1 MKTKNISKAL
11 AFAMLIP
18 AILLT
23 TACSSDD
30 YDVITEKANPEGYK
44 IPVTVNVTRQDDVTT
59 RAEYDG
65 TNRKLTFDWGD
76 LLFVNGTHATAGQ
89 FAGTLDWQSDGTFTG
104 TISTQYDYS
113 GTANALLSGATTVEA
128 TLLPDG
134 YNTCKFLVISGSG
147 YSATLSKQ
155 YGNALTLD
163 KASAVEQLSY
173 EHASTYS
180 SGFALA
186 PGNAIVSFT
195 IGGLTANRVI
205 IPKFN
210 ADGNY
215 YGNDKYVIVNTEG
228 AAVFAIG
235 VDGSLGAKHWYLAD
249 LSSAFS
255 IDLGN
260 KSLEAGHI
268 YNITRMYKMAASA
281 ASTDIGKLICTGGHI
296 HTYGVDDG
304 CMEDRVAMI
313 AYVGSDACEAG
324 DAPYNHGLALA
335 LMDAN
340 NGNYAVWCSQRA
352 DNCLMSQYDGSTMT
366 NDMAGIANTDVLV
379 GTSPH
384 NHGDNAAKAARNYK
398 YAATADAGA
407 HPTGTSAWFL
417 PSAGQWAKM
426 ATAAGGYIALR
437 DGFSSVGGTKMRK
450 EFYWS
455 STERTAILAWFYNF
469 EDDNNHPDGH
479 WHIDC
484 KDITVNFYVRAC
496 LAF

>member
-89 FAGTLDWQSDGTFTG
+89 FAGTLDWQSGGTFTG
-104 TISTQYDYS
+104 TISTQNGYT

-163 KASAVEQLSY
+163 KASAVAQLSY
-173 EHASTYS
+173 EHANTYS

-195 IGGLTANRVI
+195 ISGLTASGII

-215 YGNDKYVIVNTEG
+215 YGNDKYVKVNSSGIAE
-228 AAVFAIG
+228 FAIG

-268 YNITRMYKMAASA
+268 YNITKSAAAPSIVNPAVGQVIGDDGKNYNAASLP
-281 ASTDIGKLICTGGHI
+281 D
-296 HTYGVDDG
+296 GVTA
-304 CMEDRVAMI
+304 VAMI
-313 AYVGSDACEAG
+313 AYLGNDAET
-324 DAPYNHGLALA
+324 DATYNHGLALA
-335 LMDAN
+335 LTDAN
-340 NGNYAVWCSQRA
+340 NGNAAAWCSQTAATCLTKRYSALDTA
-352 DNCLMSQYDGSTMT
+352 D
-366 NDMAGIANTDVLV
+366 DMAGIANTDALV
-379 GTSPH
+379 GHAEHTH
-384 NHGDNAAKAARNYK
+384 AAASAARNYK
-398 YAATADAGA
+398 YADTAEAGA
-407 HPTGTSAWFL
+407 HPTATSAWFL
-417 PSAGQWAKM
+417 PSTGQWVKM
-426 ATAAGGYIALR
+426 IAATGGNTALR
-437 DGFSSVGGTKMRK
+437 DGFSGVGGTNMQAAY
-450 EFYWS
+450 YWS
-455 STERTAILAWFYNF
+455 STEYNANSAWLYNLPF
-469 EDDNNHPDGH
+469 DNFSSEDKYG
-479 WHIDC
+479 
-484 KDITVNFYVRAC
+484 TVSYVRAC

>member
-1 MKTKNISKAL
+1 MKKNIFKAL
-11 AFAMLIP
+11 AFAMLMP
-18 AILLT
+18 AMLLT
-23 TACSSDD
+23 TACSDD
-30 YDVITEKANPEGYK
+30 NDAITEKANPEGYK
-44 IPVTVNVTRQDDVTT
+44 IPVTVNVTRHDDATT

-65 TNRKLTFDWGD
+65 TNRKLAFDWGD
-76 LLFVNGTHATAGQ
+76 QLFVNGTHATAGQ
-89 FAGTLDWQSDGTFTG
+89 FAGTLDWQSGGTFTG
-104 TISTQYDYS
+104 TISTQNGYT

-134 YNTCKFLVISGSG
+134 YNNCKFLVISGSG

-155 YGNALTLD
+155 YGYALTLD
-163 KASAVEQLSY
+163 KASAVAQLSY

-195 IGGLTANRVI
+195 ISGLTASGII
-205 IPKFN
+205 IPGFN

-215 YGNDKYVIVNTEG
+215 YGNDKYVKVNSSGIAE
-228 AAVFAIG
+228 FAIG

-296 HTYGVDDG
+296 HTYGIDDG

-313 AYVGSDACEAG
+313 AYVGSDACEEG

-335 LMDAN
+335 LTDAN
-340 NGNYAVWCSQRA
+340 NGNAAAWCSQTEV
-352 DNCLMSQYDGSTMT
+352 NCLTSQYNGSTMT
-366 NDMAGIANTDVLV
+366 NDMAGIANTDALV
-379 GTSPH
+379 GHAIHTH
-384 NHGDNAAKAARNYK
+384 DAASAARNYK
-398 YAATADAGA
+398 YAPTADAGA

-417 PSAGQWAKM
+417 PSAGQWDKM
-426 ATAAGGYIALR
+426 ITAAGDYIGLR
-437 DGFSSVGGTKMRK
+437 TIAGLQSV
-450 EFYWS
+450 EYWS
-455 STERTAILAWFYNF
+455 STEHTATNAQTTEYAWFYNF
-469 EDDNNHPDGH
+469 AIGSFG
-479 WHIDC
+479 IDS
-484 KDITVNFYVRAC
+484 KYVDVSFYVRAC